1 MITKDVKLIN
11 QELDFPINTG
21 RKTFKFLSQFR
32 ELWRFRELAIEL
44 FWTYLKLRYVGS
56 VLGFIWTMLNPILYI
71 VTYWIVFTCIV
82 RMGLPDY
89 PLYLI
94 PGFLA
99 WNFTFASLIS
109 ASESILNS
117 QYLITK
123 ISFPIEILTLA
134 SIAVNLFDFFVA
146 LILYLMA
153 VVILPPTLPITALAL
168 PLVVMLQVLLTL
180 GMALLAA
187 CVSVFFRDIPKLIP
201 VLGTMVFFLTPIFYP
216 LNIVPEPFQFLIKLN
231 PMTHVITL
239 YHDILYYRIWPDYLT
254 LGSVFLI
261 AIIFLIIGYW
271 VFDRKR
277 HTLAEL
283 C

>member
-1 MITKDVKLIN
+1 MISHEIDLQIGK
-11 QELDFPINTG
+11 
-21 RKTFKFLSQFR
+21 RRTFKFLNQLR
-32 ELWRFRELAIEL
+32 ELWRYRELAIEL

-71 VTYWIVFTCIV
+71 VTYWIVFTFIV
-82 RMGLPDY
+82 KMGLSNY

-99 WNFTFASLIS
+99 WNFTFGSLVS

-123 ISFPIEILTLA
+123 ISFPIEILTIT
-134 SIAVNLFDFFVA
+134 SIAVTLFDFFIS
-146 LILYLMA
+146 LTLYLIA
-153 VVILPPTLPITALAL
+153 VMILTPSLSITVLAL
-168 PLVVMLQVLLTL
+168 PSVIIIQVMLTAGL
-180 GMALLAA
+180 ALFAA

-216 LNIVPEPFQFLIKLN
+216 LNIVPESFRFIIKLN
-231 PMTHVITL
+231 PMTQIVTL
-239 YHDILYYRIWPDYLT
+239 YQNILYYRVWPDYLS
-254 LGSVFLI
+254 LGFAFLI
-261 AIIFLIIGYW
+261 GILFLITGYW